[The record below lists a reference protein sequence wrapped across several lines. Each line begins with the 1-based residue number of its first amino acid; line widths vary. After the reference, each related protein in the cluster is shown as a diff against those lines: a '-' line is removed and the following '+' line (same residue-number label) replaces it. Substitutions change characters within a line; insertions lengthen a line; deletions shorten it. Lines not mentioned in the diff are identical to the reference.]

1 MSEKVNELDLV
12 RFIAEQTDIDSNSI
26 RLVLKHEQDFIN
38 NAQADVNGDVE
49 IDGDEL
55 VDYILSRSDADLDEI
70 TIETILDTEM
80 DFLMDRGYA
89 GYED

>member
-12 RFIAEQTDIDSNSI
+12 QFIAEQTNIDSKSI

-38 NAQADVNGDVE
+38 YAQADVNGDVDV
-49 IDGDEL
+49 DGDEL
-55 VDYILSRSDADLDEI
+55 VEYVLSRPDVDLDEL
-70 TIETILDTEM
+70 TVETILDTEM
-80 DFLMDRGYA
+80 DFFMDRGYA